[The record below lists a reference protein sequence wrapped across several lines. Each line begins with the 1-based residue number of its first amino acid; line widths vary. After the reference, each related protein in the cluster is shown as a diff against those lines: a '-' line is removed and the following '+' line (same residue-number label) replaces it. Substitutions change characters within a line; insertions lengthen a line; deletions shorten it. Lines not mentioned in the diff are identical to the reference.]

1 MLMFACAPAVTEAE
15 IEDLGCS
22 CDLSE
27 FTGSVSDLI
36 DEASDALYQIS
47 GGVVSGRCTT
57 SYRPCSDG
65 SCWCGYGPGCGGCC
79 DLAGIPLPQP
89 FPTVDAVKIDG
100 VVFTAW
106 AVIDG
111 YKLVRTD
118 GGMWPGWKNPL
129 LPDTADNTFSITVT
143 TGVDHT
149 YSAKMAT
156 TELVCEMAAAI
167 TGRETRLPAG
177 TVSATM
183 DGVSVQ
189 VGRLPGQEEIEAV
202 GLTWLSRFIST
213 WSATNVAAVRSPEL
227 DEGWTLMTVQFA
239 P

>member
-1 MLMFACAPAVTEAE
+1 MLMAACAQAVTEAE
-15 IEDLGCS
+15 IDDLGCS

-27 FTGSVSDLI
+27 FTGDVNDMI
-36 DEASDALYQIS
+36 DEASDILYQIS
-47 GGVVSGRCTT
+47 GGVISGRCTNT
-57 SYRPCSDG
+57 YRPCADG

-89 FPTVDAVKIDG
+89 FPEVESVKIDG
-100 VVFTAW
+100 VEVTQW
-106 AVIDG
+106 AVVDG

-118 GGMWPGWKNPL
+118 GAMWPGSKNPL
-129 LPDTADNTFSITVT
+129 LPDTEPGTFSITVT

-149 YSAKMAT
+149 YSAKMAAV
-156 TELVCEMAAAI
+156 ELVCELAAA
-167 TGRETRLPAG
+167 TMGRDTRLPAG

-189 VGRLPGQEEIEAV
+189 VGRLPGQQDIEAV
-202 GLTWLSRFIST
+202 GLTWLSRFMST
-213 WSATNVAAVRSPEL
+213 WGQTNVAEVRSPEL
-227 DEGWTLMTVQFA
+227 DEGWTLLHVELH